1 MLRRA
6 PTSKIRRPQR
16 PKQRERRRRREQRP
30 KQRLW
35 NPKHVKISSLMPVHG
50 LILISK
56 MFLAPLHKK
65 HICLILFSI
74 LPCSE
79 TCHLRC
85 RFEEGVQHLWILRHG
100 LAEGR
105 LSLTFFDSE
114 TCYFQLYF
122 PACAHV
128 CMYACTHICILFV
141 YTIAFVHFLHLCMY
155 AHALILIYYIYIY
168 IYILYVEFVCTLFM

>member
-16 PKQRERRRRREQRP
+16 PKQRERRRRRRREQRP

-35 NPKHVKISSLMPVHG
+35 NPKHVKISSLMQVHE

-56 MFLAPLHKK
+56 MFFGPLNKK

-105 LSLTFFDSE
+105 LSLTFFESE

-128 CMYACTHICILFV
+128 CMYACTHICILYV
-141 YTIAFVHFLHLCMY
+141 YHRICTFFTLMHVCTCTYTNLLH
-155 AHALILIYYIYIY
+155 